1 MNKKFVII
9 LILVT
14 LGIILLSSGMRNFV
28 VREGELLSDKKDLD
42 NKKSFLNLADTYEA
56 KKNYLKAKAVLNEV
70 TRRFPGS
77 EDAEKAQKNI
87 ERLSINILT
96 SGVITD
102 DSFSYEIK
110 SGDTLGKI
118 ASSFGTTVE
127 LLKKSNGLKNNII
140 RPGKFLKVNKAGF
153 NILVNKT
160 KNRLLLRKSGGEIIK
175 TYIVSTGK
183 DFNTPT
189 GTFKIEEKL
198 ASPVWY
204 KVGAVVK
211 PDSSEYA
218 LGSRWMGLSLDGYG
232 IHGTNDAGSIGK
244 HITEGCVRMKNEDV
258 IELYTIVP
266 SGTEVTI
273 VE

>member
-87 ERLSINILT
+87 ERLNINILT
-96 SGVITD
+96 SGIITD